1 MRRNLLL
8 TMAALALPGLAQET
22 GRTQAIFD
30 VKFGDAASIT
40 NLLMVF
46 PNCGL
51 HFNQDLRTIQVCA
64 NSGAGLKAIEETI
77 RKYDVYQPVENI
89 EFTIYLLVASP
100 DAAKSGPVPAAL
112 EPVMKQ
118 MTATF
123 ALKGYRLFDTMVLRA
138 RDSRSAEVSAIAPTR
153 GVDGQQ
159 MFYQS
164 KIKSARIIPD
174 DKGKNIRIDGLR
186 VGLRV
191 PYRSAP
197 ASGGAGGTGAQY
209 QYAQYQYAEIG
220 FSTDIDVREGQK
232 AVVGKANLDGNETM
246 FAVLVPKIVE

>member
-1 MRRNLLL
+1 MRLNALL
-8 TMAALALPGLAQET
+8 ALAAIALPALAQD
-22 GRTQAIFD
+22 GRIQSIID
-30 VKFGDAASIT
+30 VKYGDPATIT
-40 NLLMVF
+40 TLLMVF
-46 PNCGL
+46 PNCGIN
-51 HFNQDLRTIQVCA
+51 FNPGLRTIQVCA
-64 NSGAGLKAIEETI
+64 NSAAGLKIIEETI
-77 RKYDVYQPVENI
+77 RRYDVYKPAENI

-100 DAAKSGPVPAAL
+100 DPAKSGAVPAAL
-112 EPVMKQ
+112 ESVMKQ

-138 RDSRSAEVSAIAPTR
+138 RDSRAAEVSAIAPTR

-159 MFYQS
+159 MFYQA
-164 KIKSARIIPD
+164 KIQSARIIPD
-174 DKGKNIRIDGLR
+174 DKGKSIRIDGLR

-197 ASGGAGGTGAQY
+197 GQGGAGGTGAQY
-209 QYAQYQYAEIG
+209 QYAEIG
-220 FSTDIDVREGQK
+220 FDTDIDVREGQK

>member
-1 MRRNLLL
+1 MRLKAWLM
-8 TMAALALPGLAQET
+8 MAALALPGLAQD

-30 VKFGDAASIT
+30 LKYGEPGTIT
-40 NLLMVF
+40 ALLMVF
-46 PNCGL
+46 PNCGIN
-51 HFNQDLRTIQVCA
+51 FNQEMHTISVCA
-64 NSGAGLKAIEETI
+64 NSAAGLKTIEETI
-77 RKYDVYQPVENI
+77 RRYDVYKPAENI
-89 EFTIYLLVASP
+89 EFTIYLLIASP
-100 DAAKSGPVPAAL
+100 DPAKSGPVPAAL
-112 EPVMKQ
+112 ESVMKQ

-123 ALKGYRLFDTMVLRA
+123 ALKGYRLFDTLVLRA
-138 RDSRSAEVSAIAPTR
+138 RDSRPAEVSAIAPTR

-197 ASGGAGGTGAQY
+197 GQGSPGGTGAQY
-209 QYAQYQYAEIG
+209 QYAEIG
-220 FSTDIDVREGQK
+220 FNTDIDVREGQK